1 MLPSGSR
8 KLLALKHIQQ
18 PDEKPEMYFK
28 PKVQP
33 TGLPPSMRCISKP
46 AAAQPPKLQPCED
59 FFHRLPLQ
67 QVNDRFQNINN
78 SNNNN
83 PFLMGSDVTMSTTMP
98 TELMNKMMGC
108 PQQKHQQQ
116 PLQARFNPFE
126 EVPVINQSFYERN
139 LKFQQHQQQMQ
150 SMKRDF
156 CNNSTGFS
164 SNAST
169 SSSSL
174 SAYEASLQQQY
185 SMMTPTS
192 SLYGSRYEPPKPD
205 TPPSKPLWLD
215 PVWNCDGNFL
225 DNRSNGSNNNNL
237 GGGFGNSDSVRLK
250 VHFGTFL

>member
-1 MLPSGSR
+1 M
-8 KLLALKHIQQ
+8 KQIQQ

-33 TGLPPSMRCISKP
+33 IGLPPSMRCISKP
-46 AAAQPPKLQPCED
+46 PAAQHPKLHPSED

-67 QVNDRFQNINN
+67 QINDRFQNN
-78 SNNNN
+78 NNNN
-83 PFLMGSDVTMSTTMP
+83 PFLMASDVTMSTSMP
-98 TELMNKMMGC
+98 TELMNKMIGC
-108 PQQKHQQQ
+108 QQQKQQQ
-116 PLQARFNPFE
+116 QSFQPRFNPFE
-126 EVPVINQSFYERN
+126 DVPVINQSFYERN

-156 CNNSTGFS
+156 CNSSTGFS
-164 SNAST
+164 SNASN

-174 SAYEASLQQQY
+174 SAYEANLQQY

-192 SLYGSRYEPPKPD
+192 SLYGTRYEPPKPD

-225 DNRSNGSNNNNL
+225 DNRSNGSNNL
-237 GGGFGNSDSVRLK
+237 GAGFGNSDSVRLRM
-250 VHFGTFL
+250 HFGIFFYF